1 MTDTGLVIGE
11 VNGENEELLIAKG
24 GKGGKSGNKF
34 IAGEGTAFSINL
46 DLKLIADVGLIGFP
60 NAGKSTFLSLVS
72 RAQPKIA
79 NYPFTTLTPQ
89 IGFIE
94 FEDKRSVSVAD
105 LPGLVEGAHM
115 NRGMGHKFLKHIS
128 RTMINLFIVDVNGFQ
143 LNHKFSKRSVFETVV
158 FLNKVNIFLLF
169 YYFITKT

>member
-1 MTDTGLVIGE
+1 MNT
-11 VNGENEELLIAKG
+11 ENEQLLVAKG

-34 IAGEGTAFSINL
+34 VASQGTALSINL
-46 DLKLIADVGLIGFP
+46 DLKLIADIGLIGFP

-94 FEDKRSVSVAD
+94 FEDKRSVS
-105 LPGLVEGAHM
+105 
-115 NRGMGHKFLKHIS
+115 
-128 RTMINLFIVDVNGFQ
+128 
-143 LNHKFSKRSVFETVV
+143 
-158 FLNKVNIFLLF
+158 LLF
-169 YYFITKT
+169 A